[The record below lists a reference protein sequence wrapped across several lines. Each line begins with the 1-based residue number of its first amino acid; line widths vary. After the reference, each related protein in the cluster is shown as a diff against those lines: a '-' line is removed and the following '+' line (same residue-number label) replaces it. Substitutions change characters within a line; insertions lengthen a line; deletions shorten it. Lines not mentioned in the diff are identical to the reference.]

1 MGNQINWMTCSV
13 SHCRDVEEAK
23 AAVCLDGIRQK
34 QKLQHVL
41 FCVRL
46 KFTRGVSTGTLLVC
60 SSRRASGWI
69 EGRVGLNLALDC
81 AVVAQLRWRAMA
93 NCDSSQRREGRG
105 LWVGRLG

>member
-46 KFTRGVSTGTLLVC
+46 KFTRGVSTGTLLV
-60 SSRRASGWI
+60 SENENWLSTLKSAFF
-69 EGRVGLNLALDC
+69 LYY
-81 AVVAQLRWRAMA
+81 
-93 NCDSSQRREGRG
+93 DSSNYAILCLILARKSSFPVKPYSSK
-105 LWVGRLG
+105 L